1 MLWKLS
7 YNDGSIG
14 LMCVHGCVC
23 VSGRFL
29 MNIQWPNGYGHF
41 QWETVCTRATKALS
55 LLSNLIKI
63 QWHLHLN
70 VLFMHNP
77 VLVLSIIHSK
87 DYVNA
92 NFVSGEN
99 YFVEPMCAFI
109 PLIRSVWNLCISNKP
124 FILYNTTKIGWIPQF
139 ITLM

>member
-99 YFVEPMCAFI
+99 YFVEPMCTFI
-109 PLIRSVWNLCISNKP
+109 PLIRSVRNLCSSNKR
-124 FILYNTTKIGWIPQF
+124 FSLYNSTKIGWIPQF